1 MRRIC
6 NDRTAG
12 AGTRRAA
19 AAVLAAM
26 LAVAVPAVPAF
37 AQGSDPQAL
46 GNQIER
52 LQQELNTLQQ
62 YVYRGGGAGA
72 AAGGASGSTRPMS
85 GEAASPAAVA
95 QLSVRLN
102 QLQSEIQR
110 LTGQNEEFGH
120 SIRQMQARLDKLV
133 TDVDTRLSALERR
146 AGVTPNAQNAGNG
159 AAAPTD
165 DLAAGQPAQ
174 RNEAAQ
180 QNQPS
185 EGELAPG
192 PQVIGQL
199 RADQAGGQPAGGAAA
214 APPPPQQAAT
224 PKETP
229 EQLYAR
235 AKSLLLKEQ
244 DVVGAERLLREF
256 IDKYPDNSYAAGAH
270 YWLGRTYFVRKD
282 YKQAAF
288 TFAEAFQKYPK
299 SSTAP
304 ADLLN
309 LGMSLQQ
316 LGKIK
321 EACTAYSRLLQNFPK
336 ADDSIKR
343 RATSERQRAKCG

>member
-6 NDRTAG
+6 NDWIAG

-19 AAVLAAM
+19 AAALAVI
-26 LAVAVPAVPAF
+26 LAVAVPAVPAL
-37 AQGSDPQAL
+37 AQASDTQGL
-46 GNQIER
+46 DNQIQR

-72 AAGGASGSTRPMS
+72 AAGTSGSTRPMS

-120 SIRQMQARLDKLV
+120 SIREMQARLDKLV

-146 AGVTPNAQNAGNG
+146 AGVTPNARNTGNG
-159 AAAPTD
+159 AASTGD
-165 DLAAGQPAQ
+165 VAAGQPAQ
-174 RNEAAQ
+174 RNEQ
-180 QNQPS
+180 TQPS

-192 PQVIGQL
+192 PQIIGQL
-199 RADQAGGQPAGGAAA
+199 HGDQNGGQSAGGADA
-214 APPPPQQAAT
+214 APQQQAAA

-256 IDKYPDNSYAAGAH
+256 LDKYPDNSYAAGAH